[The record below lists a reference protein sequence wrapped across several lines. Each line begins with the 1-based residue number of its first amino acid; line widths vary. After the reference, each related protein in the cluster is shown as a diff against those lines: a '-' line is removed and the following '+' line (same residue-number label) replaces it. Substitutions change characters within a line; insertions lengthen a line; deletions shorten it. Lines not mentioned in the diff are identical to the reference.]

1 MIILVDYMLN
11 LFTISF
17 FGHRYIDRFRS
28 IEDKLEKLIIKL
40 LREHEYVEFLVGR
53 NGDFDQLVSST
64 IKRVKRE
71 YRGDNCSHVL
81 VLPYNSAEVQD
92 NEDSFTEY
100 YDEIEICPGSHA
112 AHFKAAI
119 QIRNRYMVDRSDL
132 VICFV
137 ERNSGGA
144 YETTQY
150 ALRCGKKVLNLA
162 DKDYRG
168 EK

>member
-1 MIILVDYMLN
+1 MLN
-11 LFTISF
+11 LYTVSF
-17 FGHRYIDRFRS
+17 FGHRYIDSFKTVEN
-28 IEDKLEKLIIKL
+28 ILKELIIRI

-92 NEDSFTEY
+92 NEDSFSEY
-100 YDEIEICPGSHA
+100 YDEIEICPESHA

-144 YETTQY
+144 YQTMQY
-150 ALRCGKKVLNLA
+150 ALWCGKKVLNLA
-162 DKDYRG
+162 DKDFRG